1 MLPEIVSPA
10 LTLGPSGCD
19 PALYRGSIGSGLL
32 WPHSFF
38 VLRGRLLLFLH
49 TPPAPLA
56 LLSQWTILCSRRSL
70 ESWLVLT
77 VWAVLNLVCL
87 EWESRRQIWRVT
99 YKRFLNIILQYMKW
113 AAIMLGLRWGIAYQ
127 QRNVKFEM
135 YILWFDPVNCNCDSI
150 LGVLFC
156 PWSIHGFNEAHC
168 TGMFNCKFRSCK
180 EGSLKQQENKP
191 IALSYSL
198 CRYFV
203 HSYQD
208 RPKRDC
214 VCGLHQA
221 PYLRK

>member
-19 PALYRGSIGSGLL
+19 PVLYRGSVGSGLL

-56 LLSQWTILCSRRSL
+56 LLSQWTFLCSRRSL
-70 ESWLVLT
+70 ESWFVLT
-77 VWAVLNLVCL
+77 VWAVLNLICL

-99 YKRFLNIILQYMKW
+99 YKRFLNSRLQYMKW
-113 AAIMLGLRWGIAYQ
+113 AAIMLGLQWGIAYQ

-168 TGMFNCKFRSCK
+168 TGWPVRLNDTLCFSQSNMLLTRLFR
-180 EGSLKQQENKP
+180 NKSWSY
-191 IALSYSL
+191 LSNKWKS
-198 CRYFV
+198 FM
-203 HSYQD
+203 
-208 RPKRDC
+208 
-214 VCGLHQA
+214 
-221 PYLRK
+221 